1 MAKEKKSS
9 KNKSSIASKVVAV
22 IIAIALITGSSL
34 AVAYLL
40 NRGKNAMRNYS
51 GNQTIATEEVPTGHI
66 IEEKDMPSL
75 NEDDGKSEGYIDGAV
90 YIWNNK
96 GYEIFKGTVT
106 DAKLYAT
113 SINNYKRILGNDYK
127 VYNAVVPSSTE
138 IALPQRLSKT
148 FSNNQRE
155 NISTIITNLSEDV
168 TPVDVYNILGEK
180 RNENLYYHTEKY
192 LTPIGAYYGYTEIIK
207 SMNMKPT
214 DISQFSVVDCSKSF
228 IGSYVSATV
237 SKETQN
243 GNPKLLENPD
253 TVQYYALPSGV
264 TTQATKTNDDT
275 LETTDYF
282 NEYVDDGTSPYSIY
296 NTTDCSCT
304 VLTNSSLNAEEKIAI
319 VTDKCGYAIAPFF
332 SSNFGQVHIIDI
344 DNFNRNIKD
353 YLTKN
358 KITNVLYLNGI
369 TSANTAV
376 KTAKMDAMF

>member
-1 MAKEKKSS
+1 MAKEKESS
-9 KNKSSIASKVVAV
+9 KNKSGIAGKVVAV
-22 IIAIALITGSSL
+22 IIAIALVAGSSL

-40 NRGKNAMRNYS
+40 NRGKNAMKNYS
-51 GNQTIATEEVPTGHI
+51 GNQTIATEEVSTGHI

-75 NEDDGKSEGYIDGAV
+75 NEDDGKSEGYIDGAI

-113 SINNYKRILGNDYK
+113 SINNYKRILGNEYK

-155 NISTIITNLSEDV
+155 NISTIITSLSEDV
-168 TPVDVYNILGEK
+168 MPIDVYNILCEK

-192 LTPIGAYYGYTEIIK
+192 WTPIGAYYGYTEIIK
-207 SMNMKPT
+207 AMNMTPT
-214 DISQFSVVDCSKSF
+214 DISEFSVVDCSQSF
-228 IGSYVSATV
+228 LGSYISATV

-253 TVQYYALPSGV
+253 SVQYYSLPLGV
-264 TTQATKTNDDT
+264 TTQITKVGDDS
-275 LETTDYF
+275 LEAIDYF
-282 NEYVDDGTSPYSIY
+282 NGYADNGSSPYSIY
-296 NTTDCSCT
+296 NATDYSCT
-304 VLTNSSLNAEEKIAI
+304 ILDNPLIEHKEKIAI

-332 SSNFGQVHIIDI
+332 SSNFAQVHIIDI